1 MWNYWININSMVSR
15 ASATFLKGQKW
26 EANAVS
32 IFSFKMEVVTLW
44 SFIVGG
50 IASITKNHFLFREIP
65 LTLQKSKPRAIRF
78 EVSTDG
84 RNEKR
89 KPCMSATDPSLGIN
103 ETRVVVHWN
112 GWRCQM
118 EHMPN
123 LSPNNILTSNICNL
137 NGIKPN
143 QIELSK
149 EAIFVLWGP
158 YFTL

>member
-1 MWNYWININSMVSR
+1 MIS
-15 ASATFLKGQKW
+15 KC
-26 EANAVS
+26 S
-32 IFSFKMEVVTLW
+32 IYLQFQDGS
-44 SFIVGG
+44 GRP
-50 IASITKNHFLFREIP
+50 SILRCERQRLNHRKHFLFREIP

-78 EVSTDG
+78 EVSTNG
-84 RNEKR
+84 RNEKT
-89 KPCMSATDPSLGIN
+89 KPWVSVVAPLLRIN
-103 ETRVVVHWN
+103 ETRLVVHWS

-149 EAIFVLWGP
+149 EAIFFLWGP